1 MPVKR
6 PNALIVN
13 ALEIM
18 NAWFEV
24 ILSVKSIAHDY
35 WIGHSS
41 TAGAPCAGA
50 SEEMARPSIGWGAIL
65 ESRVFDLSDCQH
77 GFGRRI
83 SLFAAPVVVHRGI
96 QPHGF
101 AVDAHLTS
109 MVVEREGPGD
119 AFRRRTGAVTLRAPA
134 QRFVCHRS
142 TPPTLNSH
150 QLRKGTKS
158 SPRGERRSPRLAYHK
173 SSPVAGS

>member
-24 ILSVKSIAHDY
+24 ILSVKSIANDY

-41 TAGAPCAGA
+41 TASTPRSGA
-50 SEEMARPSIGWGAIL
+50 SEEMARPSEGWGAIL
-65 ESRVFDLSDCQH
+65 ESRVFDFSDCQH
-77 GFGRRI
+77 GFGRRF
-83 SLFAAPVVVHRGI
+83 SLPTAPVVVHRGI

-134 QRFVCHRS
+134 QRFVCHHS

-150 QLRKGTKS
+150 RLRKSTKN
-158 SPRGERRSPRLAYHK
+158 SPRCERRSSRLACPK
-173 SSPVAGS
+173 SLPVAGS